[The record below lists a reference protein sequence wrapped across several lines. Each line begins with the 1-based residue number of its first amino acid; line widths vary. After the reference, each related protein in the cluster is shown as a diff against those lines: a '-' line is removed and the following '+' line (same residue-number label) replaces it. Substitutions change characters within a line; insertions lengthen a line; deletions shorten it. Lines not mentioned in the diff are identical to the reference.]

1 MFHHGVGEEWK
12 AQQAEAE
19 LEARIAEAEART
31 AYLDSLETPQSME
44 DPEVLEA
51 ARLEDERLAQQAY
64 LDSLETPQTLEDP
77 EVIAQGL
84 AEDAAREEQKKKTAL
99 LDKLWALH
107 KTAKHTRSQANT
119 SAGYYRKHGVDNEQN
134 DRKIAKMEATRDAA
148 VALRDDVMASIATL
162 STGEGYRDDITVAEL
177 EGLID
182 KHRRAAVELD
192 IDLQMEAE
200 KARPDS
206 SAGGAAAYTGTAAFV
221 ASLSAAN
228 GVASK
233 APVVGELYERH
244 VGSEVRADLT
254 RDASG
259 KLGREMTEHAVAS
272 GEAIGKTGATVVQLA
287 NLTNAAV
294 VADTVVHGTVEAVTG
309 EDVAS
314 GNELN
319 AAQRVMGVVGAA
331 SSGFSKLATLDPVTK
346 MSKTIA
352 TMEED
357 HGGAHAPGPARE
369 QHHHRK
375 KGRPRRRPYGDGG
388 HGAEP
393 DQPRGR
399 AGRRRAR
406 PRGGQ
411 RDRRLRGARSGPD
424 AVCEGRRGPRRRARP
439 TGCQG
444 PQHRRDGPEGGRRHP
459 HRRHR
464 LLRHSGQGSRHHR
477 PHQGCRGRHLRRAQG
492 GQGHPQEDRRR
503 RREGRHG
510 GPRRG
515 LSGQAHFD

>member
-1 MFHHGVGEEWK
+1 
-12 AQQAEAE
+12 
-19 LEARIAEAEART
+19 
-31 AYLDSLETPQSME
+31 
-44 DPEVLEA
+44 
-51 ARLEDERLAQQAY
+51 
-64 LDSLETPQTLEDP
+64 
-77 EVIAQGL
+77 
-84 AEDAAREEQKKKTAL
+84 
-99 LDKLWALH
+99 
-107 KTAKHTRSQANT
+107 
-119 SAGYYRKHGVDNEQN
+119 
-134 DRKIAKMEATRDAA
+134 MEATRDAA

-352 TMEED
+352 TMEGTTAAPTLLGQLANSTTTARKVALAAD
-357 HGGAHAPGPARE
+357 HTATAVTGRSLINPEVEQADGARGLAAASAIAGFAGLAAD
-369 QHHHRK
+369 QTQSAK
-375 KGRPRRRPYGDGG
+375 V
-388 HGAEP
+388 AEVL
-393 DQPRGR
+393 GETSK
-399 AGRRRAR
+399 
-406 PRGGQ
+406 GQ
-411 RDRRLRGARSGPD
+411 RA
-424 AVCEGRRGPRRRARP
+424 AK
-439 TGCQG
+439 
-444 PQHRRDGPEGGRRHP
+444 
-459 HRRHR
+459 
-464 LLRHSGQGSRHHR
+464 
-477 PHQGCRGRHLRRAQG
+477 
-492 GQGHPQEDRRR
+492 
-503 RREGRHG
+503 
-510 GPRRG
+510 G
-515 LSGQAHFD
+515 LSTAVTGLKVADGTHTAATGYSVTQGKEVGTTDRIKAAGAAISGVHKEGKATLKKIEDDVAKAVTEGLDEAFRNGLD